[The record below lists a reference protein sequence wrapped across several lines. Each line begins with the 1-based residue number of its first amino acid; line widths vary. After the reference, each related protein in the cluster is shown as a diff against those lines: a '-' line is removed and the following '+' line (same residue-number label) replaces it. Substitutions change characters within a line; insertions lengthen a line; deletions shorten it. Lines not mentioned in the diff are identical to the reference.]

1 MAFPESANQ
10 ALLGPTTQHRR
21 ARHQRPIPTIP
32 SNRRSILGGVLANPC
47 GYAEAFGPLLML
59 DTGGI
64 LVAAALGPARQDA
77 WLAAAAQR
85 DMGPTSTEK

>member
-1 MAFPESANQ
+1 
-10 ALLGPTTQHRR
+10 
-21 ARHQRPIPTIP
+21 
-32 SNRRSILGGVLANPC
+32 
-47 GYAEAFGPLLML
+47 ML